1 MPDDYLATTQTTGR
15 VSVGGSATGEIET
28 ANDFDWFAVELVAG
42 ESYVIDLE
50 GADSGGGTLDS
61 TVLRGVY
68 DARGQQRIA
77 GTQTNDGGV
86 GDDARLLF
94 TAAETGTHYIAARG
108 HGQATGTYTVR
119 VAALA
124 GDEAPVFA
132 QASYTMEL
140 EENADGALFGIALA
154 PVVATGPDNGAITYS
169 IVAGDV
175 DRFVIDAETG
185 VVVYVGT
192 GEDPDSGATSY
203 ELTVRAS
210 DGALHSD
217 VTVTVNVGDVEDYA
231 ILEQTVNESPQ
242 FTYASYAF
250 ELDENAAGDSDPV
263 SLGVVQATDPEA
275 GTLIYSIESG
285 DPDGLFEGPVVGRH
299 LRRERQPHSGHEERR
314 RR

>member
-169 IVAGDV
+169 IVAGDA

-192 GEDPDSGATSY
+192 GEDPDSGPTSY
-203 ELTVRAS
+203 EMTVRAS

-275 GTLIYSIESG
+275 GTLIAPGEV
-285 DPDGLFEGPVVGRH
+285 L
-299 LRRERQPHSGHEERR
+299 ERR
-314 RR
+314 MP